1 MSQITFTNSGGVTD
15 TSNQI
20 QATASQ
26 TVTDNWTIPGGVHT
40 IDSTYRRVGNNST
53 GYRVHWC
60 MTFESFGVGVSVGI
74 ITSPVGSVPA
84 IYRPNSPLGY
94 IVLSGSGNSNAV
106 TETLRILVTNT
117 GQIAISRETGGNMTG
132 NIEIGGWDL
141 SWDTSMPDL

>member
-1 MSQITFTNSGGVTD
+1 MSQITFTNSGGSVAANPVEAN
-15 TSNQI
+15 S
-20 QATASQ
+20 SQ
-26 TVTDNWTIPGGVHT
+26 TVVDTWTVPGGT
-40 IDSTYRRVGNNST
+40 RNFSSTYRRVGNDLT

-60 MTFESFGVGVSVGI
+60 LTFAAFSGGASVGI
-74 ITSPVGSVPA
+74 IFSPVGSVPS

-94 IVLSGSGNSNAV
+94 IVLSGSGNSSAA

-132 NIEIGGWDL
+132 GIEVGGWDL